1 MSRANDGAATRKER
15 LAMLMD
21 LVEKQPDL
29 TENRI
34 KGLLML
40 RTGLTQKAVD
50 RMIEDL
56 IMCEILKREGLKLSY
71 LSQ

>member
-1 MSRANDGAATRKER
+1 VSRANDGAATRKER